1 MVSEEVFFL
10 VSVIELLMKYSDLQR
25 INETFLR
32 GAISLVINN
41 RFILSNLY
49 PLITLYTFLSF
60 DLLLKHQ
67 DPL

>member
-1 MVSEEVFFL
+1 MVSEEVFLL

>member
-1 MVSEEVFFL
+1 MVREEVYFL
-10 VSVIELLMKYSDLQR
+10 DSVIELLMRHSDLQR
-25 INETFLR
+25 INQTFLR

-49 PLITLYTFLSF
+49 PLITLQTPLSF
-60 DLLLKHQ
+60 DLLLKYQ

>member
-1 MVSEEVFFL
+1 MVREEVYFL
-10 VSVIELLMKYSDLQR
+10 VSAIELLMKYSDLQR
-25 INETFLR
+25 INQTFPR
-32 GAISLVINN
+32 GAISLVIKN

>member
-1 MVSEEVFFL
+1 MVRKEVFCL

-25 INETFLR
+25 INRTFLR
-32 GAISLVINN
+32 GALSLVINN

-49 PLITLYTFLSF
+49 PLITLKTFLSF
-60 DLLLKHQ
+60 DLLLKYQ

>member
-1 MVSEEVFFL
+1 MVREEVYFL

-25 INETFLR
+25 INQTFLR
-32 GAISLVINN
+32 GGISLVINN

-60 DLLLKHQ
+60 DSLLKHQ

>member
-25 INETFLR
+25 INQTFPR

-41 RFILSNLY
+41 RFILSNLH
-49 PLITLYTFLSF
+49 PLFTL
-60 DLLLKHQ
+60 
-67 DPL
+67 

>member
-1 MVSEEVFFL
+1 MVREEVFFL

-25 INETFLR
+25 INQTFLR

-41 RFILSNLY
+41 RSILSNLC
-49 PLITLYTFLSF
+49 PLFTLSIFLSF

>member
-1 MVSEEVFFL
+1 MVGEEVFFL

>member
-1 MVSEEVFFL
+1 MVREEVYFL
-10 VSVIELLMKYSDLQR
+10 VSAIELLMKYSDLQR
-25 INETFLR
+25 INQRFPR

-41 RFILSNLY
+41 RFILSNLC

>member
-1 MVSEEVFFL
+1 MVSEEVYFL
-10 VSVIELLMKYSDLQR
+10 ISVIELLMKYSDLQR
-25 INETFLR
+25 INQTFLR

>member
-1 MVSEEVFFL
+1 MVREEVFFL
-10 VSVIELLMKYSDLQR
+10 VRVIKLLMKYSDLQR
-25 INETFLR
+25 INQTFLR

-41 RFILSNLY
+41 RSILSNLY
-49 PLITLYTFLSF
+49 PLFTLLIFLSF

>member
-1 MVSEEVFFL
+1 MVREEVYFL

-25 INETFLR
+25 INQSFLR
-32 GAISLVINN
+32 GAISLVINT

-49 PLITLYTFLSF
+49 PLITLSTFLSF
-60 DLLLKHQ
+60 DLPLKHQ